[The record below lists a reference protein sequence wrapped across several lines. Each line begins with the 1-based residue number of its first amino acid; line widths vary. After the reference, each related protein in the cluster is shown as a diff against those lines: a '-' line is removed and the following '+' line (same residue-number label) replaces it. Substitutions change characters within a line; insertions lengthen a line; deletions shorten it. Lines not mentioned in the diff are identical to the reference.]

1 MKKITYL
8 VASLLLMG
16 TTPLLTG
23 CIDTDEPKS
32 IEELR
37 SAKAELLT
45 AKAAV
50 EKAKVATE
58 EANAAYRNAEAEYVK
73 AQAAREKAEAAI
85 KEAEADKLKAE
96 TETEWLNAEIA
107 KAKAEQEL
115 AEAKAAAEQA
125 TKEWELKYKE
135 AEANYEALMVQ
146 LTIQTTEDLEAAL
159 SEEKS
164 NLYAAK
170 VKLQTRQE
178 ELTAAQREYNSAYSA
193 MTADAAVDE
202 PILTRKVELAK
213 NAVEVQEA
221 LLKQAKADYEAAQK
235 LTLAEVAEVYAE
247 LQKNKAEAEE
257 EYINTLGIYSAL
269 QANLTQTKEPELTK
283 QANKIET
290 LSAATQTLP
299 AYSFTTSVVLP
310 YGYKASANSNAAIVS
325 YNDMSAID
333 NRLAGLNDILNE
345 LYSYVRTDGDDATD
359 AAKLN
364 TLATN
369 RDKYKQIYDYISEL
383 WAATVNQYKEFG
395 DYDISSYFSSTTAAP
410 TNAYTELMAAVDALN
425 QQIDLYN
432 DIQGTIDTN
441 TETVENATAKKEAAE
456 KVADEAYEKAVK
468 EAESTKTKAYA
479 IATQSAKELYASY
492 QTKAAN
498 DKETYQKAWET
509 YKDNQTDA
517 NAKASA
523 AAFTAWQESLKDASK
538 TEADIQLELM
548 DEADAAYETAVAA
561 ASAAKTT
568 AYESAQTTY
577 TTEAA
582 TAEAY
587 LRDAD
592 SKLAGKLRDV
602 NAAQKVVCDYD
613 GTNLSGKYK
622 DFLDAVKSLP
632 VKSVVPASKIFYTL
646 EGNRQVIATTINS
659 DTYFQYQAYFV
670 VLFASELQGK
680 MLNRVRIEEV
690 AALNRAD
697 LKVAI
702 GSYANRLFGRV
713 LDSENTL
720 RTEAITPEQ
729 MHAYL
734 KDKIFN
740 EVWGESDENGKFLY
754 NIDNMSDYADALSD
768 FGYLG
773 QWQYYLKAY
782 SFLNDIAGADNRK
795 AMENDIATI
804 QAQIKTTNT
813 FKANIVKPVEEAIEA
828 YNKTAAD
835 YRKDMEGY
843 QAEIQIAK
851 DKLSLTTAYLDVVSN
866 ALDSYKST
874 YSPEDTEYYTFS
886 QTELDNYVATCK
898 NQVEEITTALAE
910 AQSALES
917 AQQALTNLKNNQGNA
932 RYDLAKQNLEDAQTR
947 YNNAQKV
954 YDVALLA
961 LQTKMEKLNVSSN
974 IVGLK

>member
-23 CIDTDEPKS
+23 CIDTDEPKG

-37 SAKAELLT
+37 SAKAGLLT

-85 KEAEADKLKAE
+85 KEAEAEKLKAE
-96 TETEWLNAEIA
+96 TETELMNAEIA

-125 TKEWELKYKE
+125 AKEWELAYKT

-146 LTIQTTEDLEAAL
+146 LTIQNTEDLEAAL
-159 SEEKS
+159 SQEKS
-164 NLYAAK
+164 NLYTAK
-170 VKLQTRQE
+170 VQLETRKD
-178 ELTAAQREYNSAYSA
+178 ELTKAQREYNDAL
-193 MTADAAVDE
+193 TALESQTEIDK
-202 PILTRKVELAK
+202 PILERKVELAQS
-213 NAVEVQEA
+213 AVEAQEA
-221 LLKQAKADYEAAQK
+221 LLKQAEADYAAAQK
-235 LTLAEVAEVYAE
+235 LTLAEAATVYADY
-247 LQKNKAEAEE
+247 QKIKAEAERDYTDAVGSATCAQASISQ
-257 EYINTLGIYSAL
+257 EYEPKLAN
-269 QANLTQTKEPELTK
+269 QA
-283 QANKIET
+283 AKIET
-290 LSAATQTLP
+290 LSAETRTLP
-299 AYSFTTSVVLP
+299 AFSFTTSVVLP
-310 YGYKASANSNAAIVS
+310 YGYKASANSNAATVS

-345 LYSYVRTDGDDATD
+345 LYSYVRTDGDDAT
-359 AAKLN
+359 AQAKLN

-369 RDKYKQIYDYISEL
+369 RDKYEQIYGYISAL
-383 WAATVNQYKEFG
+383 WGKTVQQYNTNG
-395 DYDISSYFSSTTAAP
+395 DYDVSSYFASGTP
-410 TNAYTELMAAVDALN
+410 NAYTDLMAAIEDLN
-425 QQIDLYN
+425 TEIDEYN
-432 DIQGTIDTN
+432 TIQGEIDTN

-456 KVADEAYEKAVK
+456 KAADEAYEKAVK
-468 EAESTKTKAYA
+468 EAESVKTKAYA
-479 IATQSAKELYASY
+479 VAIQSAKELYQSY

-498 DKETYQKAWET
+498 DKESYQKAWET
-509 YKDNQTDA
+509 YQNYQNDDNMTAQI
-517 NAKASA
+517 KA
-523 AAFTAWQESLKDASK
+523 FNTWQESLKDASK
-538 TEADIQLELM
+538 TEADIQLEMM

-568 AYESAQTTY
+568 AYESAQSTY
-577 TTEAA
+577 TTDAA
-582 TAEAY
+582 SAEAD

-592 SKLAGKLRDV
+592 SKLAAQLRDV
-602 NAAQKVVCDYD
+602 NAAQKVICNYD
-613 GTNLSGKYK
+613 GSTLSGKYK
-622 DFLDAVKSLP
+622 AFVDALFNAVNPGGGKAP
-632 VKSVVPASKIFYTL
+632 VL
-646 EGNRQVIATTINS
+646 TTS
-659 DTYFQYQAYFV
+659 TYFQYQAYFV
-670 VLFASELQGK
+670 VLFASELDGK

-720 RTEAITPEQ
+720 RTEAVTPDQ

-782 SFLNDIAGADNRK
+782 NFLEDIAGADNRT
-795 AMENDIATI
+795 AMDNDIAAI
-804 QAQIKTTNT
+804 KAQIEATNT
-813 FKANIVKPVEEAIEA
+813 FKAEKVEKPVEEAIEA
-828 YNKTAAD
+828 YNTIADNYRSRMEPWQAAV
-835 YRKDMEGY
+835 E
-843 QAEIQIAK
+843 K
-851 DKLSLTTAYLDVVSN
+851 DKKELALQTAYLDALTN

-886 QTELDNYVATCK
+886 QTDLDNYVAACK
-898 NQVEEITTALAE
+898 NQVEQVTTALAE
-910 AQSALES
+910 AESAL
-917 AQQALTNLKNNQGNA
+917 AKAKQALANLTQGDEKA
-932 RYDLAKQNLEDAQTR
+932 LYDLAKQNLEDAQSH
-947 YNNAQKV
+947 YEKAQDV
-954 YDVALLA
+954 YDTA
-961 LQTKMEKLNVSSN
+961 LQALRVKMEKLNISYN
-974 IVGLK
+974 TVGLK